1 MTLDLI
7 GKRYSKLPSE
17 VLKSGS
23 SIDVQIANIG
33 IRYEAYLT
41 KKAQNNGEEPVPE
54 LTESQMLEMVER
66 VKNKDVKTTNK

>member
-1 MTLDLI
+1 MTLDFI

-33 IRYEAYLT
+33 IRYEAYLA
-41 KKAQNNGEEPVPE
+41 KKAQNNGEEPVAD
-54 LTESQMLEMVER
+54 LTESEMLEMMDR
-66 VKNKDVKTTNK
+66 VKKEKC